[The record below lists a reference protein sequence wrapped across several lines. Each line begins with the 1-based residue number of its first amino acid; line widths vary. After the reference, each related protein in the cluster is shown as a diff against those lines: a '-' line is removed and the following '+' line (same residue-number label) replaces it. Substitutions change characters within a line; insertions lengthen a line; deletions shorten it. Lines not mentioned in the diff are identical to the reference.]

1 LKTRKEQG
9 KNREKA
15 EKHIAKCYKKKKT
28 ENLTKPNISDAD
40 NERETRGKTKKEQ

>member
-15 EKHIAKCYKKKKT
+15 EKHIAKCYKKKKM
-28 ENLTKPNISDAD
+28 ENLTKPYILL
-40 NERETRGKTKKEQ
+40 RKKCEKQ